1 MLPGGSWEIMS
12 GIDQCDGS
20 HTQALTHTCASSSS
34 MRASLPPLSYWGDI
48 LQLMRTHKHRRLY
61 RPARLNKVLH
71 IWTRKKTISM
81 KAPRSTAAP
90 PPESVVKDTISQTHA
105 GSPSLSPTA
114 ASRHSW
120 AVVVFK
126 WMPHT
131 IHRYRVR
138 DPVGCGALSKG
149 FTSFQQQ
156 NMVSSLVVQARV
168 GRKSQA

>member
-1 MLPGGSWEIMS
+1 MDPQEDHQHEGS
-12 GIDQCDGS
+12 
-20 HTQALTHTCASSSS
+20 
-34 MRASLPPLSYWGDI
+34 
-48 LQLMRTHKHRRLY
+48 
-61 RPARLNKVLH
+61 
-71 IWTRKKTISM
+71 
-81 KAPRSTAAP
+81 RSTAAP

-156 NMVSSLVVQARV
+156 NMVSSLAVQARV
-168 GRKSQA
+168 GRKSQNFKLHENNDVEFKSVAFAASYPFVCASGVSWRERIPFNVNMNGSPWQTDTMT